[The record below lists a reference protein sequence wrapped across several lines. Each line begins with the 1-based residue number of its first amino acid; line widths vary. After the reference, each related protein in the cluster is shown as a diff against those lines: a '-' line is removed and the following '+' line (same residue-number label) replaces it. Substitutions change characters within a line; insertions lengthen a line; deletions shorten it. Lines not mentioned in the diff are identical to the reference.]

1 MSSPNELYLILYCT
15 MQKRGEIVLTCTFL
29 LQFNDYINTIFS
41 SPPTVALFV
50 SVLLDNTLD
59 VRDAAR
65 DRGMPWWARFRTFR
79 GDSRNEEFYT
89 LPFNL
94 NRFFPPSWGKGK
106 PLKSKDAASQ
116 ILNKLLA
123 LRCAFHRVE
132 QQLQEKVFC
141 QKRESWTKAELT
153 PRSTSI
159 VHKWFRF
166 KYRSMIKEQE
176 CRIFDIVW
184 F

>member
-1 MSSPNELYLILYCT
+1 LPPFPSQYLPPFTALCLELSVSIISDKVKYPVVTIYFEQYNQVFSFVVSSAAVGLSF
-15 MQKRGEIVLTCTFL
+15 MQFTNMNSMRNLFIIGVSLFL
-29 LQFNDYINTIFS
+29 GLSIPEYFSRYSTSSRQGPAHTKAGWFNDYINTIFS

-94 NRFFPPSWGKGK
+94 NRFFPPS
-106 PLKSKDAASQ
+106 
-116 ILNKLLA
+116 
-123 LRCAFHRVE
+123 
-132 QQLQEKVFC
+132 
-141 QKRESWTKAELT
+141 
-153 PRSTSI
+153 
-159 VHKWFRF
+159 
-166 KYRSMIKEQE
+166 
-176 CRIFDIVW
+176 
-184 F
+184 

>member
-116 ILNKLLA
+116 ILNKRLA
-123 LRCAFHRVE
+123 VRCASHRVW

-166 KYRSMIKEQE
+166 
-176 CRIFDIVW
+176 
-184 F
+184 

>member
-1 MSSPNELYLILYCT
+1 MGSYFSYHRIKVSNLKELYLILNCT
-15 MQKRGEIVLTCTFL
+15 VQRKKSKTDLIFFFFF
-29 LQFNDYINTIFS
+29 QFNDYINTIFS

-132 QQLQEKVFC
+132 QQLQEKVSC
-141 QKRESWTKAELT
+141 KNKKRKLD
-153 PRSTSI
+153 
-159 VHKWFRF
+159 KG
-166 KYRSMIKEQE
+166 
-176 CRIFDIVW
+176 RINSLLAVDCT
-184 F
+184 

>member
-1 MSSPNELYLILYCT
+1 MHFLC
-15 MQKRGEIVLTCTFL
+15 L

-50 SVLLDNTLD
+50 AVLLDNTLD

-94 NRFFPPSWGKGK
+94 NRFFPP
-106 PLKSKDAASQ
+106 
-116 ILNKLLA
+116 
-123 LRCAFHRVE
+123 
-132 QQLQEKVFC
+132 
-141 QKRESWTKAELT
+141 T
-153 PRSTSI
+153 
-159 VHKWFRF
+159 
-166 KYRSMIKEQE
+166 
-176 CRIFDIVW
+176 
-184 F
+184 